1 MARLVLVHGA
11 FAGAWKWSRLI
22 EPLQAAG
29 HAVEAIDLPGSGAD
43 QTPIEHVTLDAYVDR
58 VIEQLEERPAP
69 AVLVASSMGGVVV
82 TQTAARRPEL
92 VAGLVYVA
100 AFAPRDGQSLLALTQ
115 LPEGADDQVQ
125 ANLVV
130 EGEPPVGKMSRE
142 ASRSAAYLE
151 TTDEDFEWADP
162 QHRPQPLQPFG
173 ATVRIPA
180 GSLDSIPRAYVLCT
194 LDCSIP
200 PALQRRMI
208 DENGIEHVI
217 EIETDHS
224 PMVSRT
230 QELAEAIDELLG
242 RMGVAE
248 EAVR

>member
-1 MARLVLVHGA
+1 MRLVLVHGA

-22 EPLQAAG
+22 EPLEAAG
-29 HAVEAIDLPGSGAD
+29 HDVEALDLPGSGAD
-43 QTPIEHVTLDAYVDR
+43 RTPVEEVTLKAYVER
-58 VIEQLEERPAP
+58 VIARLEERPEP
-69 AVLVASSMGGVVV
+69 AVLIASSMGGVVC
-82 TQTAARRPEL
+82 TQTAARRPDL
-92 VAGLVYVA
+92 VAGIVYVA
-100 AFAPRDGQSLLALTQ
+100 AFAPRDGQSLLALTR

-125 ANLVV
+125 ANLIV
-130 EGEPPVGKMSRE
+130 EGDPPVGKMSRE

-151 TTDEDFEWADP
+151 TSEKDFDWASP
-162 QHRPQPLQPFG
+162 QHRPQPLEPF
-173 ATVRIPA
+173 AAEVEIPDGVIDA
-180 GSLDSIPRAYVLCT
+180 IPRAYVLCT

-208 DENGIEHVI
+208 EENGIKHVV

-230 QELAEAIDELLG
+230 QELAEAIDELLS
-242 RMGVAE
+242 RMGIAE